1 MQEHGGDLEIN
12 INSNCC
18 RQPRFETFIG
28 PDLEIQFM
36 LGSSVVV
43 QGTMV
48 HAKPSSTAAGGIC
61 VETTF
66 YPPSRRGVSP
76 TPSVFEVFVCALG
89 LLMSPKRSQE
99 GRIMSLGALDD
110 FLGGE

>member
-1 MQEHGGDLEIN
+1 MAAEKQAA
-12 INSNCC
+12 
-18 RQPRFETFIG
+18 RA
-28 PDLEIQFM
+28 
-36 LGSSVVV
+36 
-43 QGTMV
+43 
-48 HAKPSSTAAGGIC
+48 AKFTSHLTP
-61 VETTF
+61 V